1 MNIELKKKEIK
12 DEIEKTE
19 DEKLLWAI
27 ARLLHIDDDG
37 EVPEW
42 HKTIVRERT
51 EKYEKN
57 SNDLL
62 NWDDAKKDVW
72 ITA

>member
-1 MNIELKKKEIK
+1 MDIELKKREIK
-12 DEIEKTE
+12 EEIEKTE

-42 HKTIVRERT
+42 HKTVVRERM
-51 EKYEKN
+51 EKYDKQN
-57 SNDLL
+57 GKLVD
-62 NWDDAKKDVW
+62 WDEAQKD
-72 ITA
+72 I